1 MMTRQDDYAD
11 ELLSAYLDGEVS
23 SEEREQIVRRLARSA
38 EYASRLE
45 ALQELQE
52 AVRDLPQY
60 RLSPE
65 VAERILR
72 EIERLAAEAAH
83 SALPQEIE
91 AELLSAYVDGE
102 ASPEEREQIAQRLAT
117 SAACTNR
124 LEALQTLHEALRD
137 LPRYRLS
144 PEVEQR
150 ILREIERL
158 AASSAHP
165 APTEQPDEIEAELLS
180 AYVDGEVSPEEREQ
194 VERSLAESA
203 ACRSQFEELRTL
215 GDELRGLAAFH
226 LDAGFADRVRRRI
239 ELEAEAGEPAEVSPE
254 ALVEPARRPESA
266 PARSGWNGFVW
277 TALAVAAAVVLM
289 VTLRP
294 APAPPRPLQ
303 SPLTLI
309 DRKVLERLVLAYEVT
324 VTPQGVDSGA
334 FFQLLKRH
342 GIQILDTVPVAERE
356 RRSLLSCRF
365 LKDAQ
370 PLEADVAGGTDEIR
384 LYLVY
389 CTAQQ
394 ADAMWG
400 ELRNRPE
407 GFGSFFMNLTT
418 RREGG
423 GVITRLCDS
432 AGVQRRMRVAFPLA
446 TRLCAHRS
454 SRRLGTFGTVGYIA
468 PDVLQP
474 LAAPGEAKLRE
485 AEKAAANRGPD
496 DPDASA
502 LNGDFPCELL
512 FVVRNLYPANGDE
525 PAEATPGTAN
535 K

>member
-1 MMTRQDDYAD
+1 MMTGQDDYAD

-23 SEEREQIVRRLARSA
+23 CEEREQIVQRLARSA
-38 EYASRLE
+38 EHTSRLE

-52 AVRDLPQY
+52 ALRDLPQ
-60 RLSPE
+60 
-65 VAERILR
+65 
-72 EIERLAAEAAH
+72 
-83 SALPQEIE
+83 
-91 AELLSAYVDGE
+91 
-102 ASPEEREQIAQRLAT
+102 
-117 SAACTNR
+117 
-124 LEALQTLHEALRD
+124 
-137 LPRYRLS
+137 YRLS

-158 AASSAHP
+158 AAEAVHSALP
-165 APTEQPDEIEAELLS
+165 QEIEAELLS

-194 VERSLAESA
+194 IAQRLATSSAYANRLEALRALQEALRDLPRFRLSREVEQRILREIERLAANSAHPAPEEEPEVIEAELLSAYVDGEVSPEERQQVERSLAGSA
-203 ACRSQFEELRTL
+203 ACRSQVEEFRTL
-215 GDELRGLAAFH
+215 GDELRGLSAFH
-226 LDAGFADRVRRRI
+226 LDASFADRVMRRI
-239 ELEAEAGEPAEVSPE
+239 EIEAEAGKTAEVSPE
-254 ALVEPARRPESA
+254 AVVEPARRSE
-266 PARSGWNGFVW
+266 PATVRSGWSGFVG

-294 APAPPRPLQ
+294 APTPPTPLQ

-309 DRKVLERLVLAYEVT
+309 DRKLRERLVLVYEVT

-342 GIQILDTVPVAERE
+342 GIQVLDTVPVSERE

-370 PLEADVAGGTDEIR
+370 PLDAGAAGGMDEIR

-389 CTAQQ
+389 CSAQQ
-394 ADAMWG
+394 ADAMWD
-400 ELRNRPE
+400 ELRKRPE

-423 GVITRLCDS
+423 GVVTRLCDS
-432 AGVQRRMRVAFPLA
+432 AGVRRRMRVAFPLA
-446 TRLCAHRS
+446 ARLCAHRS

-468 PDVLQP
+468 PDLLQP
-474 LAAPGEAKLRE
+474 PAAPGEARLRE
-485 AEKAAANRGPD
+485 AEKAAASRAPD
-496 DPDASA
+496 DPDASV

-512 FVVRNLYPANGDE
+512 FVVRNLYPFNGDE
-525 PAEATPGTAN
+525 PAEATPGTN